1 MDHDDVLE
9 HTPKSCSVCGGP
21 IVGLDYA
28 TYVGDPPGWIHGHC
42 IGGVRFGFKPEPVDD
57 RPARPAEAKDP
68 WRLLPME
75 AMHDVLGVLLLGAT
89 KYGPEDWRTRPD
101 IFNESWEAAMRHLQR
116 IRLGEVLDAESG
128 LHHAAHL
135 VCRGLFMLAAY
146 HAKGSTNED

>member
-1 MDHDDVLE
+1 MDHDDG
-9 HTPKSCSVCGGP
+9 PKPCSACGGP
-21 IVGLDYA
+21 VAGLDYA
-28 TYVGDPPGWIHGHC
+28 TYVGDPPGWVHGHC
-42 IGGVRFGFKPEPVDD
+42 AGLVQWRFKDTAAIDD
-57 RPARPAEAKDP
+57 RPAHPDQGTKDP